1 MVGVELP
8 FLSIMQCPRFSAIK
22 DVDMAGYIEQ
32 EAWSALSVCAANYRI
47 GNTFIW
53 DDINSSQ
60 AEEN

>member
-1 MVGVELP
+1 
-8 FLSIMQCPRFSAIK
+8 MQCPRFSAIK
-22 DVDMAGYIEQ
+22 EVDMASYIEQ
-32 EAWSALSVCAANYRI
+32 EAWDALSVCAASDRI